1 MPEQDLPHPPEDDD
15 QEQLEYDDDN
25 EDDENEGDDEEA
37 RPLIASVQAP
47 AMNGAHVS
55 AAAFSPHAQALSP
68 YLSLPLLVAV
78 LAPLILA
85 ALHALVLQNASLPS
99 KVISGELDPRL
110 FSGVD
115 AWAHTKAMTENA
127 HPHNSRDN
135 DRVRAY
141 IHSHAVRLQSI
152 ARERGVSVELADDT
166 VNMVTQ
172 DARVYYQSN
181 NVLLRVNPFDHR
193 EHSVPSNST
202 KKALLVSSHF
212 DSQVVANGVVD
223 NAISVAVAIELV
235 HSVLHASHLDH
246 PLIINFNNGEELFL
260 LGAGAFTLH
269 PWFSQISAFINLDGT
284 GSAPGTRSMLF
295 RTNSI
300 VLTKEMKRHA
310 PKPHA
315 SVLFNNLV
323 SKVPSE
329 TDYRVYVGYGHL
341 QGLDLAFYSY
351 RYQYHTPDDSV
362 EFSWPISA
370 QHVLATVLGICNNP
384 TLLES
389 LDVVTPNLTQPILDP
404 LPVPDF
410 VYFDMFGAFMTVT
423 SGRNFR
429 LTIIWILIGCLVWAI
444 GKSVTVSAKMGGRKF
459 LVRYVRPTAE
469 AFVCVLGGSIVV
481 LGSVAILSACKSFF
495 NQGSSYGMPIINL
508 VWICAVVFG
517 GLAGWVK
524 VWPTVA
530 EALALRK
537 KTNASATTGRGRA
550 VVLGQ
555 VPVGVGVGQG
565 SSRRAGGRRGRR
577 VLNQSSSTSPL
588 LPSAYQVS
596 MGPPLEKWLPYGLV
610 AFWGTLLIPTM
621 ILSSYGYNGLFF
633 LAHWGFYSL
642 LAVGFTQLVSPLAL
656 KWWRQGAAASLDLA
670 HSPQSD
676 QSASSVAWH
685 NRVIRF
691 YEKQIWGVQ
700 LALASVMPAFLTLD
714 IMGQLLIS
722 LPACIPGTPEIVNDL
737 FFAALFVLLFANLLP
752 AFQMSRK
759 SYLAEAVLCVIALP
773 FLASSMFMFPLSRI
787 HPQQFSFE
795 QLWNI
800 TTKSSAQFS
809 SVDISFRYGL
819 VTSQARVHKEFEQ
832 IDSNLLCRSTI
843 TSPKNQTEFKC
854 TYPAI
859 QAPSVNNSSRDPTAL
874 LKLSDNDFTR
884 VLVDA
889 ANNVWDLRGE
899 FEGVLG
905 SRTCTLTVGHVN
917 PRGDDY
923 FVTYIDPPARG
934 EESEWQVEGGGG
946 RRADPM
952 RVERDATA
960 LGVAETV
967 ILRREFGEKHGMRVP
982 FWVRYSGGDVNTGH
996 GIVSNLTVA
1005 CYLLEAEVSEF
1016 WGRVRSEVP
1025 EWLMP
1030 GPGRYGGVKVFKTVQ
1045 L

>member
-1 MPEQDLPHPPEDDD
+1 MPEHDLPHPPEDEDE
-15 QEQLEYDDDN
+15 EQLEYDDD
-25 EDDENEGDDEEA
+25 EEENEGDDEEA

-47 AMNGAHVS
+47 ATAHQ
-55 AAAFSPHAQALSP
+55 SPGYFPHTQALSP
-68 YLSLPLLVAV
+68 HLSLPLLVAV

-99 KVISGELDPRL
+99 RVISGEPDPRL

-115 AWAHTKAMTENA
+115 AWAHTTAMTENA

-141 IHSHAVRLQSI
+141 IHSQAVRLQSI
-152 ARERGVSVELADDT
+152 GLARGVSVEMADDSI
-166 VNMVTQ
+166 NMVTQ

-193 EHSVPSNST
+193 EHSVPSNSS

-212 DSQVVANGVVD
+212 DTQVVANGVVD

-300 VLTKEMKRHA
+300 ALTKEMKRYA

-329 TDYRVYVGYGHL
+329 TDYRVYVGFGHL

-362 EFSWPISA
+362 EFSRPISA
-370 QHVLATVLGICNNP
+370 QHLGDNVLATVLGICNNP

-389 LDVVTPNLTQPILDP
+389 LNPVTPNLTQPILDP

-481 LGSVAILSACKSFF
+481 LGSVAILSACKSYF

-508 VWICAVVFG
+508 IWICAVVFG

-530 EALALRK
+530 EALQLRK
-537 KTNASATTGRGRA
+537 KKNASATGRGRTA
-550 VVLGQ
+550 VLGQ
-555 VPVGVGVGQG
+555 ASAGVGIGQG
-565 SSRRAGGRRGRR
+565 RRAGGRRGRR
-577 VLNQSSSTSPL
+577 LLNQSSSASPL

-642 LAVGFTQLVSPLAL
+642 LAVGFTQLISPLAL

-670 HSPQSD
+670 QSPQSD
-676 QSASSVAWH
+676 QNASSVAWH

-700 LALASVMPAFLTLD
+700 LALASVMPGFLTLD
-714 IMGQLLIS
+714 ILGQLLIS

-759 SYLAEAVLCVIALP
+759 SYLAEAVLCVVALP
-773 FLASSMFMFPLSRI
+773 FFASSLFTFPLSRI

-800 TTKSSAQFS
+800 TTKTSAQFS

-819 VTSQARVHKEFEQ
+819 VTNQARVQKELEQ
-832 IDSNLLCRSTI
+832 IDSNVLCRSTMSS
-843 TSPKNQTEFKC
+843 TKNQTEFKC

-859 QAPSVNNSSRDPTAL
+859 QPPSVNNSSPDPTAL
-874 LKLSDNDFTR
+874 MKLSGDFTP

-889 ANNVWDLRGE
+889 AKNVWDLRGE

-923 FVTYIDPPARG
+923 FVTYIDPPAHG
-934 EESEWQVEGGGG
+934 EESEWQVEGGDG

-952 RVERDATA
+952 QVEREETA
-960 LGVAETV
+960 SGVPETV
-967 ILRREFGEKHGMRVP
+967 ILRRKFGKKHGMRVP
-982 FWVRYSGGDVNTGH
+982 FWVRYSGGDVNTGR
-996 GIVSNLTVA
+996 GIVSNLTVT
-1005 CYLLEAEVSEF
+1005 CYLLEAERSEF
-1016 WGRVRSEVP
+1016 YGRVKSEVP